1 MGQDEGERR
10 RSRAPLR
17 VRALRAFRRMHS
29 ALAIPLLVL
38 VVVSAITGM
47 ALAWKKNVD
56 VLQPPTRSGQAA
68 DLGDWRPLPR
78 LAATARAALAAEIGD
93 GDPAALTPDR
103 LDVRPGDG
111 IVKVLFPGAWE
122 VQLDGATAEV
132 LSVARRHADWIET
145 LHDGSLISDGF
156 KLVAMNALGL
166 GLLALSV
173 TGFWVW
179 YGPRRIRGD
188 RRTGGSRGSGRPE
201 RGGAEAPVEAAEVG
215 AGRG

>member
-10 RSRAPLR
+10 RDRAPLR
-17 VRALRAFRRMHS
+17 VRMLRSFRRVHT
-29 ALAIPLLVL
+29 ALAVPLLVL
-38 VVVSAITGM
+38 VVVSAVTGI

-56 VLQPPTRSGQAA
+56 TLQPPTRSGQATE
-68 DLGDWRPLPR
+68 LGDWRPLPR
-78 LAATARAALAAEIGD
+78 LAATARAALAAEIGSD
-93 GDPAALTPDR
+93 DPAALTPDR

-145 LHDGSLISDGF
+145 LHDGSIISGGF
-156 KLVAMNALGL
+156 KLVAMNALGV

-179 YGPRRIRGD
+179 YGPRRIRRERRRAGD
-188 RRTGGSRGSGRPE
+188 R
-201 RGGAEAPVEAAEVG
+201 AEEVG
-215 AGRG
+215 RR